1 MSEQV
6 KGFCVTRNPTYL
18 EQEIKLLSFNFR
30 KRIEVVKTTIV
41 KTNSW
46 KICTKIQNVSHLIGK

>member
-30 KRIEVVKTTIV
+30 KRIEVVNTTII
-41 KTNSW
+41 KTISW
-46 KICTKIQNVSHLIGK
+46 KICTKIQNVSR